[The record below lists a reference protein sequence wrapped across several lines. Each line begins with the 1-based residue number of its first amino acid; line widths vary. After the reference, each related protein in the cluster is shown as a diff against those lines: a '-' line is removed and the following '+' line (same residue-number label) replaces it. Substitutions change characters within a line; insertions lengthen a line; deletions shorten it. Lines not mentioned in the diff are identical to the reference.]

1 MSTFK
6 STAKEHSQCLFRRLT
21 QWELGEFDELLLE
34 ASTIYWSQMAS
45 KPRGPKEE
53 LLAKT
58 FAKLVLVGEL
68 TVATKLLDQRSSRG
82 VLPLSQSTYKLAET
96 ANVKFKLR
104 IS

>member
-1 MSTFK
+1 MPTFK

-45 KPRGPKEE
+45 KERTKEE

-68 TVATKLLDQRSSRG
+68 TVARKLLDQRSSRG

>member
-1 MSTFK
+1 MPTFK
-6 STAKEHSQCLFRRLT
+6 STAKEHSQCLIRRLT

-45 KPRGPKEE
+45 KERTKEE

-68 TVATKLLDQRSSRG
+68 TVARKLLDQRSSRG